1 MDKNDK
7 WLKLDLLDGKKTTRK
22 SLRDVLTQ
30 KNLN

>member
-7 WLKLDLLDGKKTTRK
+7 WLKLDLLDEKKTTSK